1 MSAPFGGG
9 DISNLSTSYQV
20 TNASEKNL
28 ESRHPHLEQRGEGGG
43 RREGE
48 GEGGRGEGGTGK
60 GRRMLGKVGNA
71 QTCLRIHCAFYC
83 LGLPASAKVVLAGS
97 SGWKTSLVQ
106 HTTGFKLSRRIF
118 GRCAQYGQ
126 ANISGHF
133 LIVWNSTSTIS

>member
-48 GEGGRGEGGTGK
+48 GEGGGEREGQGRGGEYSKRWETLK
-60 GRRMLGKVGNA
+60 
-71 QTCLRIHCAFYC
+71 
-83 LGLPASAKVVLAGS
+83 PASESTVLSIVWDFQPQPRLCWQVLLAGRQAWS
-97 SGWKTSLVQ
+97 NTQRG
-106 HTTGFKLSRRIF
+106 LSCQGEFLADALNMVRRIF
-118 GRCAQYGQ
+118 QD
-126 ANISGHF
+126 
-133 LIVWNSTSTIS
+133 TS